1 MTERLNVLYLPHP
14 AIPDTNDPE
23 RVRTLEDLLV
33 DKHNFFIFDPD
44 QPVAPQ
50 FAEIDFV
57 IDIGGSVG
65 TREMVD
71 AAAHRCRMCK
81 FMALVSITSTW
92 IIGVPRIFL
101 FAIVPGHLVL
111 WRSPNVQ

>member
-33 DKHNFFIFDPD
+33 DRHNFFIFDPD
-44 QPVAPQ
+44 QPIAPQ

-57 IDIGGSVG
+57 IDVGGSVCVIIRFTHHLFKNFYKCVLTNP
-65 TREMVD
+65 TRPP
-71 AAAHRCRMCK
+71 K
-81 FMALVSITSTW
+81 
-92 IIGVPRIFL
+92 
-101 FAIVPGHLVL
+101 
-111 WRSPNVQ
+111 N